1 VRYSLET
8 GGAQRA
14 TVPEATLRG
23 PPMTRRVTIADIAA
37 AAGVSKGA
45 VSYALNGRPGVSE
58 TTRSKILA
66 IAAEMGFVP
75 NRAARSLSVSSA
87 QAVGIALRRPARTIG
102 IEPYF
107 MELISGIE
115 ATLSAGSYGLTLQIV
130 GTVEEELD
138 VYRRWWAERRVD
150 GVFLCDIGVDDRR
163 LEFIADLGLPAVA
176 VGGPVEGARFPAVW
190 HDDVEPCR
198 DILEYLYTLGHRRV
212 ARIAGIPGLLH
223 TAIRDQAYAE
233 TAAELDFDVVTTVH
247 SDYTGEQGAQ
257 ITRRLLS
264 SAKRPTAI
272 VYDNDVMAV
281 AGLGV
286 AHELGLE
293 IPEQL
298 SLVAWDDSQLCRLT
312 HPALTSLTRDIPA
325 YGSNCAEVLLTL
337 IGAGKETESSDAEP
351 RTFSVQSKAAQLS
364 PRGSTGPAHS

>member
-1 VRYSLET
+1 
-8 GGAQRA
+8 
-14 TVPEATLRG
+14 
-23 PPMTRRVTIADIAA
+23 MTRRVTIADIAA

-58 TTRSKILA
+58 ATRGKILA

-87 QAVGIALRRPARTIG
+87 QAVGIALRRSARTLG

-115 ATLSAGSYGLTLQIV
+115 ATLSAGSFGLTLQIV
-130 GTVEEELD
+130 GTVEEELE

-150 GVFLCDIGVDDRR
+150 GVLLCDVGTSDRR
-163 LEFIADLGLPAVA
+163 LDFVADLGLPAVA
-176 VGGPVEGARFPAVW
+176 VGGPIEGARLPAVW
-190 HDDVEPCR
+190 HDDAEPCR
-198 DILEYLYTLGHRRV
+198 DILEYLYALGHRRV
-212 ARIAGIPGLLH
+212 ARVAGLPRLLH
-223 TAIRDQAYAE
+223 TSIRDTAYAE
-233 TAAELDFDVVTTVH
+233 TAAGLDLESMVTFH

-264 SAKRPTAI
+264 SARRPTAI
-272 VYDNDVMAV
+272 IYDNDVMAV

-298 SLVAWDDSQLCRLT
+298 SVVAWDDSPLCRLT
-312 HPALTSLTRDIPA
+312 HPALTSLARDIPA
-325 YGSNCAEVLLTL
+325 YGSKSAEVLMSL
-337 IGAGKETESSDAEP
+337 ISADGTEPPNAAV
-351 RTFSVQSKAAQLS
+351 RTFSVQCRPAQLS
-364 PRGSTGPAHS
+364 PRGSTGPVPA

>member
-1 VRYSLET
+1 
-8 GGAQRA
+8 
-14 TVPEATLRG
+14 
-23 PPMTRRVTIADIAA
+23 MTRRITIADIAA
-37 AAGVSKGA
+37 SAGVSKGA

-58 TTRSKILA
+58 TTRAKILA
-66 IAAEMGFVP
+66 IAADMGFVP
-75 NRAARSLSVSSA
+75 NRAARSLSVSTA
-87 QAVGIALRRPARTIG
+87 QTVGIALRRTARTIG

-115 ATLSAGSYGLTLQIV
+115 STLSAGSFGLTLQIV
-130 GTVEEELD
+130 GTLEEELE

-150 GVFLCDIGVDDRR
+150 GVFLCDIGIGDQR

-176 VGGPVEGARFPAVW
+176 VGGPIEGARFPAVW
-190 HDDVEPCR
+190 HDDAAPCR

-212 ARIAGIPGLLH
+212 ARVAGIPGLLH
-223 TAIRDQAYAE
+223 TAIRDRAYAE
-233 TAAELDFDVVTTVH
+233 TAAGLHFTSVATVH

-264 SAKRPTAI
+264 SSKRPTAI

-281 AGLGV
+281 AGIGV
-286 AHELGLE
+286 AHELGLA

-298 SLVAWDDSQLCRLT
+298 SIVAWDDSPLCRLT

-325 YGSNCAEVLLTL
+325 YGATCAETLLTL
-337 IGAGKETESSDAEP
+337 IGANNDAEP
-351 RTFSVQSKAAQLS
+351 RTFSVQCSRAQLS
-364 PRGSTGPAHS
+364 PRGSTGPAQA

>member
-1 VRYSLET
+1 
-8 GGAQRA
+8 
-14 TVPEATLRG
+14 
-23 PPMTRRVTIADIAA
+23 MTRRITIADIAA
-37 AAGVSKGA
+37 SAGVSKGA

-58 TTRSKILA
+58 TTRAKILA
-66 IAAEMGFVP
+66 IAADMGFVP
-75 NRAARSLSVSSA
+75 NRAARSLSVSTA
-87 QAVGIALRRPARTIG
+87 QTVGIALRRTARTIG

-115 ATLSAGSYGLTLQIV
+115 STLSAGSFGLTLQIV
-130 GTVEEELD
+130 GTLEEELE

-150 GVFLCDIGVDDRR
+150 GVFLCDIGIGDQR

-176 VGGPVEGARFPAVW
+176 VGGPIEGARFPAVW
-190 HDDVEPCR
+190 HDDAAPCR

-212 ARIAGIPGLLH
+212 ARVAGIPGLLH
-223 TAIRDQAYAE
+223 TAIRDRAYAE
-233 TAAELDFDVVTTVH
+233 TAAGLHFTSVATVH

-264 SAKRPTAI
+264 SSKRPTAI

-286 AHELGLE
+286 AHELGLA

-298 SLVAWDDSQLCRLT
+298 SIVAWDDSPLCRLT

-325 YGSNCAEVLLTL
+325 YGATCAETLLTL
-337 IGAGKETESSDAEP
+337 IGANNDAEP
-351 RTFSVQSKAAQLS
+351 RTFSVQCSRAQLS
-364 PRGSTGPAHS
+364 PRGSTGPAQA

>member
-1 VRYSLET
+1 M
-8 GGAQRA
+8 A
-14 TVPEATLRG
+14 
-23 PPMTRRVTIADIAA
+23 RRVTIADIAA

-58 TTRSKILA
+58 ATRTKILA

-87 QAVGIALRRPARTIG
+87 QTVGIALRRPARTIG

-115 ATLSAGSYGLTLQIV
+115 ATLSGGSFGLTLQIV
-130 GTVEEELD
+130 GTVQEELE

-150 GVFLCDIGVDDRR
+150 GVFLCDLGTSDLR
-163 LEFIADLGLPAVA
+163 LDFVADLGLPAVA

-190 HDDVEPCR
+190 HDDVEPSR

-223 TAIRDQAYAE
+223 TAIRDEACAE
-233 TAAELDFDVVTTVH
+233 TAAGLDFESATMVH

-264 SAKRPTAI
+264 SANRPTAI

-298 SLVAWDDSQLCRLT
+298 SLVAWDDSPLCRLT

-325 YGSNCAEVLLTL
+325 YGAKCAEVLLTL
-337 IGAGKETESSDAEP
+337 IGAAEASAP
-351 RTFSVQSKAAQLS
+351 PGPEARAFSVQCKPAQLS
-364 PRGSTGPAHS
+364 PRGSTGPALV

>member
-1 VRYSLET
+1 MS
-8 GGAQRA
+8 
-14 TVPEATLRG
+14 
-23 PPMTRRVTIADIAA
+23 RRVTIADIAA

-58 TTRSKILA
+58 ATRGKILA

-87 QAVGIALRRPARTIG
+87 QTVGIALRRSPRTLG

-130 GTVEEELD
+130 GTVEEELE

-150 GVFLCDIGVDDRR
+150 GVLLCDVGTSDRR
-163 LEFIADLGLPAVA
+163 LDFIADLGLPAVA
-176 VGGPVEGARFPAVW
+176 VGGPIEGARFPAVW
-190 HDDVEPCR
+190 HDDAEPCR
-198 DILEYLYTLGHRRV
+198 DILEYLYALGHRRV
-212 ARIAGIPGLLH
+212 ARVAGLPHLLH
-223 TAIRDQAYAE
+223 TAIRDQAYTE
-233 TAAELDFDVVTTVH
+233 TAAGLDFEAMTTVH

-257 ITRRLLS
+257 VTRRLLS
-264 SAKRPTAI
+264 SSKRPTAI
-272 VYDNDVMAV
+272 IFDNDVMAV

-298 SLVAWDDSQLCRLT
+298 SIVAWDDSPLCRLT
-312 HPALTSLTRDIPA
+312 HPALTSLTRDITA
-325 YGSNCAEVLLTL
+325 YGSNCAEVLLKL
-337 IGAGKETESSDAEP
+337 VGAEP
-351 RTFSVQSKAAQLS
+351 PSIEAGTFSVQHRPAQLS
-364 PRGSTGPAHS
+364 PRGSTGPAPA

>member
-1 VRYSLET
+1 
-8 GGAQRA
+8 
-14 TVPEATLRG
+14 
-23 PPMTRRVTIADIAA
+23 MTRRVTIADIAA

-58 TTRSKILA
+58 ATRAKVLA
-66 IAAEMGFVP
+66 IAADMGFVP

-102 IEPYF
+102 VEPYF

-115 ATLSAGSYGLTLQIV
+115 ATLSAGSFGLTLQIV
-130 GTVEEELD
+130 GTVEEELE

-150 GVFLCDIGVDDRR
+150 GVFLCDIGIGDAR

-176 VGGPVEGARFPAVW
+176 VGGPIEGARFPAVW
-190 HDDVEPCR
+190 HDDAEPGR
-198 DILEYLYTLGHRRV
+198 DVLEYLYALGHRRI
-212 ARIAGIPGLLH
+212 ARVAGIPGLLH
-223 TAIRDQAYAE
+223 TAIRDEAYAR
-233 TAAELDFDVVTTVH
+233 TTAELAFESATTVH

-264 SAKRPTAI
+264 STKRPTAI

-312 HPALTSLTRDIPA
+312 HPSLTALTRDIPA
-325 YGSNCAEVLLTL
+325 YGAKCAEVLMAH
-337 IGAGKETESSDAEP
+337 IGAGEEP
-351 RTFSVQSKAAQLS
+351 EARTFSVQCRPAQLS
-364 PRGSTGPAHS
+364 PRGSTGPAQP

>member
-1 VRYSLET
+1 M
-8 GGAQRA
+8 A
-14 TVPEATLRG
+14 
-23 PPMTRRVTIADIAA
+23 RRVTIADIAA

-58 TTRSKILA
+58 ATRAKILA

-87 QAVGIALRRPARTIG
+87 QTVGIALRRPARTIG

-115 ATLSAGSYGLTLQIV
+115 ATLSAGSFGLTLQIV
-130 GTVEEELD
+130 GTVDEELE

-150 GVFLCDIGVDDRR
+150 GVFLCDLGTSDLR
-163 LEFIADLGLPAVA
+163 LDFVADLGLPAVA
-176 VGGPVEGARFPAVW
+176 VGGPVEGARFPDVW
-190 HDDVEPCR
+190 HDDAEPSR
-198 DILEYLYTLGHRRV
+198 DIIEYLYTLGHRRV
-212 ARIAGIPGLLH
+212 ARVAGIPGLLH
-223 TAIRDQAYAE
+223 TAIRDKAYAE
-233 TAAELDFDVVTTVH
+233 TAAGLDFESVTMVH

-264 SAKRPTAI
+264 SANRPTAI

-298 SLVAWDDSQLCRLT
+298 SLVAWDDSPLCRLT

-325 YGSNCAEVLLTL
+325 YGAKCAEVLLTL
-337 IGAGKETESSDAEP
+337 IGAAEASASSEP
-351 RTFSVQSKAAQLS
+351 EARAFSVQCKPAQLS
-364 PRGSTGPAHS
+364 PRGSTGPAPV